1 MLPSN
6 TMIEE
11 TFMQFLLQHQLKHKR
26 TLNFLILM
34 ESIISASKAIQDLYT
49 KAAIDDNLAYAG
61 NINVQGEDVTKID
74 LMADNIFIHYLKGS
88 KQVIQVISEEREKK
102 INLNPKG
109 RYFVYYDPIDGSSN
123 VKHNLPVGILF
134 GIAKKNLEGKETK
147 RLRPGREYI
156 ASGIFM
162 IPSGNFTFYLNDAGC
177 WRFLKSAG
185 GTYIRPEK
193 VKLPS
198 NKKKFNLSYNVSYLD
213 HYPPKLS
220 QWLIDNSGKYGFRY
234 SGSLAGD
241 IHRILTTGGVYFYPS
256 VMGGGK
262 NYPDGKLRL
271 LYECNVVANIVKA
284 AGGDAIDDM
293 GRPILDLKPHD
304 LHQRSSLI
312 VGDKK
317 LIRSLQKIL

>member
-1 MLPSN
+1 
-6 TMIEE
+6 
-11 TFMQFLLQHQLKHKR
+11 
-26 TLNFLILM
+26 M

-49 KAAIDDNLAYAG
+49 KAAIDNNLSYVG
-61 NINVQGEDVTKID
+61 EMNVQGEDVTKVD
-74 LMADNIFIHYLKGS
+74 VLADNIFLHYLKGS
-88 KQVIQVISEEREKK
+88 KQVIQVVSEEREKK
-102 INLNPKG
+102 VNLNPKG

-134 GIAKKNLEGKETK
+134 GISKKNLTGKETK
-147 RLRPGREYI
+147 RLRYGREYI

-177 WRFLKSAG
+177 WRFLKSSG

-193 VKLPS
+193 VMLPS
-198 NKKKFNLSYNVSYLD
+198 DKKKFNLSYNTSYLEN
-213 HYPPKLS
+213 YKPALS
-220 QWLIDNSGKYGFRY
+220 QWLKKNSGTYGFRY

-256 VMGGGK
+256 MLGGDK
-262 NYPDGKLRL
+262 NYPKGKLRL
-271 LYECNVVANIVKA
+271 LYECNVVANIIRA
-284 AGGDAIDDM
+284 AGGDAIDDS
-293 GRPILDLKPHD
+293 GTPILDIKPSK

-317 LIRSLQKIL
+317 IIRSLQKILSADG

>member
-1 MLPSN
+1 MLD
-6 TMIEE
+6 E

-49 KAAIDDNLAYAG
+49 KAAIDKNLSYAG
-61 NINVQGEDVTKID
+61 NMNVQGEDVTKID
-74 LMADNIFIHYLKGS
+74 LLADNIFLHYLKGS
-88 KQVIQVISEEREKK
+88 KQVIQVVSEEREKK
-102 INLNPKG
+102 VSLNPKG

-134 GIAKKNLEGKETK
+134 GISKKNLSGKESK
-147 RLRPGREYI
+147 RLRHGNEYI

-177 WRFLKSAG
+177 WRFLKSSS

-193 VKLPS
+193 VKLPKDKS
-198 NKKKFNLSYNVSYLD
+198 QFNLSYNTSTLE
-213 HYPPKLS
+213 HYPPKLRN
-220 QWLIDNSGKYGFRY
+220 WLEDNSGKYGFRY

-241 IHRILTTGGVYFYPS
+241 IHRILTTGGVYIYPS
-256 VMGGGK
+256 ILGGSK
-262 NYPDGKLRL
+262 PYPAGKLRL

-284 AGGDAIDDM
+284 AGGEAIDDQ
-293 GRPILDLKPHD
+293 GQPVLDLKPTSI
-304 LHQRSSLI
+304 HQRSSII

-317 LIRSLQKIL
+317 IIKEIQKILR